1 MEARH
6 FLYRKMHEHNLTP
19 KQIAELAGVGV
30 RFVYEM
36 LAGKPTLRM
45 DKVNDVLRV
54 FDAELVYEYLPE
66 VLREMRRKK
75 REEQNMIIPYRE

>member
-1 MEARH
+1 MEAKH
-6 FLYRKMHEHNLTP
+6 FLHRKMHEHHLTP

-54 FDAELVYEYLPE
+54 FDAELGYEYLPE

-75 REEQNMIIPYRE
+75 REELNKIIPYRE